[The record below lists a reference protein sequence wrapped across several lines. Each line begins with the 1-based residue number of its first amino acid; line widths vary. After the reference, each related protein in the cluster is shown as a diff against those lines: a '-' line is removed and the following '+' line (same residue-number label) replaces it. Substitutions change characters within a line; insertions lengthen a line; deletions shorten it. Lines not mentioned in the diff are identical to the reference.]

1 MTDGLAPRGDNMLHD
16 HRAFDTQQPLA
27 LGSLRNWLKLL
38 WTSGGVDRVF
48 LRRAL
53 FVSAVSSLTVPLRVW
68 QRFRYP
74 DPSENGSLDAAPI
87 FVLGHWRSGTTLL
100 HQLLCKDPGLGYV
113 STFQSIAP
121 EWFLVAGG
129 MMRRWVARRVPPFR
143 AMDNVPLSLDDP
155 QEEEFAVAEMSPF
168 SFYHQW
174 SFPRNARQYFEK
186 YVLFDNVS
194 ESVVAAW
201 KKTYLSIL
209 HKAAWRSGR
218 NRLVLKNPVN
228 MARIRVLL
236 DLFPDARFIH
246 IYRNPYTVFLSTR
259 HFFHSLLATT
269 QLQKTGREEIEANVL
284 WFYEQMMRRFLAER
298 DLIAPENLVEVRF
311 ERFEVDPLGELRGAY
326 ARLGLPGFAAA
337 EDAFR
342 EHLASLDGYRRNR
355 YELDGDAIRSVEKHW
370 GFALERWG
378 YGLPAEDSS
387 LSIAATREP

>member
-1 MTDGLAPRGDNMLHD
+1 MFYD
-16 HRAFDTQQPLA
+16 HRPSDTRQPLA
-27 LGSLRNWLKLL
+27 LGSLRNWLRLL
-38 WTSGGVDRVF
+38 WTGGVVDRVF

-74 DPSENGSLDAAPI
+74 EGSENPPLDAAPI

-100 HQLLCKDPGLGYV
+100 HQLLCKDPALGYV

-129 MMRRWVARRVPPFR
+129 MIRRWVARRVPPCR
-143 AMDNVPLSLDDP
+143 MMDNVRLGLDDP
-155 QEEEFAVAEMSPF
+155 QEEEFAVAEMSPY

-174 SFPRNARQYFEK
+174 SFPRNARRYFEN
-186 YVLFDNVS
+186 YVLFDDVP
-194 ESVVAAW
+194 ESVVTAW
-201 KKTYLSIL
+201 RRTYLSIL
-209 HKAAWRSGR
+209 RTAARHSGR
-218 NRLVLKNPVN
+218 KRLAIKNPVN

-259 HFFHSLLATT
+259 HFFQSVLATT
-269 QLQKTGREEIEANVL
+269 QLQKTAREEVESNVL
-284 WFYEQMMRRFLAER
+284 WFYERMMRRFLAER
-298 DLIAPENLVEVRF
+298 DLIPPGNLVEIQF
-311 ERFEVDPLGELRGAY
+311 EQLEVDPLGELRRAY
-326 ARLGLPGFAAA
+326 TRLGLPGFAAA

-342 EHLASLDGYRRNR
+342 EHLVSLAGYRKNR
-355 YELDGDAIRSVEKHW
+355 FELDDHAIRRVEKHW
-370 GFALERWG
+370 RFALERWG
-378 YGLPAEDSS
+378 YGLPVEDSE